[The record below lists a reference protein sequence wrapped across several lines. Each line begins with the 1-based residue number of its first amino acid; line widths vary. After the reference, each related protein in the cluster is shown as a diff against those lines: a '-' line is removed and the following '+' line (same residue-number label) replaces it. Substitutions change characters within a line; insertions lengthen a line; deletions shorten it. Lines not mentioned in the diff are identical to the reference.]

1 MKKLM
6 WALALVAA
14 TAAGASAAEFV
25 SREIAPPPGAA
36 GAGFGYLD
44 ATRAGPC
51 LTAPQRAAIIAEL
64 EAARIELRARGLL
77 PERPDKSRT
86 TYLDWPLR
94 AAHHLKDPGYHGMS
108 GFVDH
113 DPAYPDQLLDYDCGY
128 RTYDLSGGYNH
139 SGADYFTW
147 PFYWHKMDDNAVEVV
162 AAAAGTILAKHDG
175 HFDRNCGFGGDDWNA
190 VYVEHPDGS
199 VIWYGHLKNGSLT
212 TKEVGEFVRTGDYLG
227 VVGSSGNSTGPH
239 LHLELHDDLW
249 NLIDPY
255 DGPCNGTVA
264 ESWWLD
270 QRPYYDS
277 AINALRTHDQPP
289 EFQSCPTPTITHEE
303 RQFTW
308 SQLVYFATYYRDQ
321 RAGQVST
328 YTILRPDDSVWRT
341 WTAYSTD
348 TYLAAS
354 WWWFS
359 WQLPSAAEVG
369 WWTFR
374 VEFEGQTAEYVFAVG
389 EPDTAVPEVP
399 ARRLALR
406 EASPNP
412 FNPSTRIAFTL
423 PAGGRAALSIH
434 DARGRRLSTLVDA
447 ELGDGE
453 HAATWHGRGADG
465 RRAPAGVY
473 FARLEF
479 AGETRVLKLALVE

>member
-1 MKKLM
+1 MNKYL
-6 WALALVAA
+6 WALVLVAA
-14 TAAGASAAEFV
+14 TAAGASPADFV
-25 SREIAPPPGAA
+25 TRQIAPPPGAVE
-36 GAGFGYLD
+36 AGFGYLD
-44 ATRAGPC
+44 ATRTGPC
-51 LTAPQRAAIIAEL
+51 LTSSQRTAIIAEL
-64 EAARIELRARGLL
+64 AAARADLRARGLL
-77 PERPDKSRT
+77 PQRPDKSRA
-86 TYLDWPLR
+86 TYLGWPLR
-94 AAHHLKDPGYHGMS
+94 AAHHLVDPGYHGMS

-113 DPAYPDQLLDYDCGY
+113 DAAFPDQLEDWNCGE
-128 RTYDLSGGYNH
+128 RTYDLSSGYNH
-139 SGADYFTW
+139 SGTDYFTW
-147 PFYWHKMDDNAVEVV
+147 PFSWHKMDDSAVEVV

-175 HFDRNCGFGGDDWNA
+175 HFDRNCGFGGGDWNA

-199 VIWYGHLKNGSLT
+199 VLWYGHLKRGTLT
-212 TKEVGEFVRTGDYLG
+212 LKEVGEFVRRGDYLG

-239 LHLELHDDLW
+239 LHLEMHDDAW

-264 ESWWLD
+264 ESWWTD

-289 EFQSCPTPTITHEE
+289 EFQACPTPTILHEE
-303 RQFTW
+303 RQFVA

-321 RAGQVST
+321 LAGQQST

-341 WTAYSTD
+341 WTGASTEPH
-348 TYLAAS
+348 YAAS
-354 WWWFS
+354 WWWWS
-359 WQLPSAAEVG
+359 WNLPFDAEVG

-374 VEFEGQTAEYVFAVG
+374 VQFEGQTVEYVFAVG
-389 EPDTAVPEVP
+389 DPDTAVPG
-399 ARRLALR
+399 AADRLRLR

-423 PAGGRAALSIH
+423 PAAGRAMLSVH
-434 DARGRRLSTLVDA
+434 DARGRRVSTLMDA
-447 ELGDGE
+447 ELGAGD
-453 HAATWHGRGADG
+453 HTATWRGHGADG